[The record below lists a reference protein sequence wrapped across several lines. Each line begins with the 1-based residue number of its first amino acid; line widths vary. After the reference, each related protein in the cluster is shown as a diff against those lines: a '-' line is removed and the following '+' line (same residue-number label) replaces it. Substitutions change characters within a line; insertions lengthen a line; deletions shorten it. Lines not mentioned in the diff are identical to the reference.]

1 MKQRINDFRATG
13 TTGGGNQQGT
23 NWDKGLRQVAAGSA
37 ANKYDQVIVIT
48 DGNPTLWSGNLD
60 SDASNIADYEVEEAV
75 HSADWLKNLGV
86 RVVTIGV
93 ENAAGNLNSIN
104 IQLISGPQV
113 NDDYYITEF
122 EDLANVLREI
132 SSGLCG
138 AVVVQKQI
146 VGFGGRLIDETP
158 AGWAFTGRTPA
169 GDFLNNPGFNTRAIA
184 DAHDAGLHRASGL
197 RHPGDGPSAGCWSS
211 RGTPDGVHP
220 VASGRQERQW
230 RGEWAVPWHLIALWT
245 TAQPDSRLRR
255 LGLLSASCA
264 SSRTSL
270 LS

>member
-1 MKQRINDFRATG
+1 M
-13 TTGGGNQQGT
+13 
-23 NWDKGLRQVAAGSA
+23 
-37 ANKYDQVIVIT
+37 
-48 DGNPTLWSGNLD
+48 
-60 SDASNIADYEVEEAV
+60 
-75 HSADWLKNLGV
+75 
-86 RVVTIGV
+86 

-169 GDFLNNPGFNTRAIA
+169 GDFLNNPGILNTRAIA

-197 RHPGDGPSAGCWSS
+197 RHPGDGPSAGCCEFKRHPR
-211 RGTPDGVHP
+211 RGTPCCLRAAGTP
-220 VASGRQERQW
+220 VAR
-230 RGEWAVPWHLIALWT
+230 
-245 TAQPDSRLRR
+245 
-255 LGLLSASCA
+255 
-264 SSRTSL
+264 
-270 LS
+270 